1 MSKTGDYIQ
10 EFLDD
15 VGYQLGYNNN
25 DLPKLKDI
33 ERIWMEKIH
42 MLLLVID
49 EDYDQI
55 GDIQEHEGLGP
66 WIVNIM
72 MGYNKDGQPVS
83 WLDFLLNQ
91 DPDNDK
97 YKFNSFGKKGE

>member
-42 MLLLVID
+42 IWEYYGMSEIEYYVID
-49 EDYDQI
+49 KN
-55 GDIQEHEGLGP
+55 EGKTMP
-66 WIVNIM
+66 
-72 MGYNKDGQPVS
+72 
-83 WLDFLLNQ
+83 
-91 DPDNDK
+91 
-97 YKFNSFGKKGE
+97 